1 MSAERWSVE
10 KAWNWYNRFDW
21 ITGCNFIPSTAV
33 NQIEMWQAETFD
45 RDTILRELTWAHNI
59 GLNSVRV
66 YLHDLVWEHDR
77 DGYISRIDEFL
88 DMASRLNIS
97 VLLTIFDD
105 CWYPDPY
112 PGKQPEPVPGLHNS
126 RWVQSPGMRKVK
138 DKDSWPKLEEYV
150 KDIVSEF
157 RTDSRIFMWDIYN
170 EVGNN
175 FLPSLSKPQPVK
187 TFSLAGIMLK
197 RLFFANSSI
206 PLLKKT
212 FEWARSCA
220 PEQPL
225 TSSIWFPDRALNN
238 YLLSESDIITFHNY
252 KNQANLERQ
261 IDKLKSAGRPI
272 VCTEYMARTDSS
284 LFETHLPV
292 FKKYNVGC
300 YSWGLV
306 AGKTQTHF
314 SWKSKAGSGE
324 PELWFHD
331 IMRSDGSPFRQEE
344 VDAICSIIRGEP

>member
-1 MSAERWSVE
+1 MSGERWSVE
-10 KAWNWYNRFDW
+10 KAWDWYNRFDW

-59 GLNSVRV
+59 GFNSVRV

-77 DGYISRIDEFL
+77 GGFISRIDEL
-88 DMASRLNIS
+88 LNMASRLNIS

-105 CWYPDPY
+105 CWHPDPHS
-112 PGKQPEPVPGLHNS
+112 GKQPEPVPGLHNS
-126 RWVQSPGMRKVK
+126 RWVQSPGTKKVK
-138 DKDSWPKLEEYV
+138 DKNSWPKLEEYV
-150 KDIVSEF
+150 KDIISEF
-157 RTDSRIFMWDIYN
+157 RTDTRIFMWDIYN

-187 TFSLAGIMLK
+187 TFSLAGILLK
-197 RLFFANSSI
+197 RLFFANSSM
-206 PLLKKT
+206 PLLNKA
-212 FEWARSCA
+212 FEWARACA

-225 TSSIWFPDRALNN
+225 TSSIWFPDLALNN

-261 IDKLKSAGRPI
+261 IDKLNSTGRPI

-331 IMRSDGSPFRQEE
+331 ILHPDGSPFRQEE
-344 VDAICSIIRGEP
+344 VDAIRAINR